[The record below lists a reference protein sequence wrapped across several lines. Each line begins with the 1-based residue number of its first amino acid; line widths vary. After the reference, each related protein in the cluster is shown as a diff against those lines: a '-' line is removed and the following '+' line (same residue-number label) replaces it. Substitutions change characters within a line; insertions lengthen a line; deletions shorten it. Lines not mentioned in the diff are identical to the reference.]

1 MPSRKE
7 SSLSTPERVTPGW
20 DQKRFESSSGSAI
33 PTMRLRSNHS
43 DHFVSTT
50 HPIWYSECAHQFG
63 GTWLDVKDYPPG
75 VEKEN
80 AEVGAIIDES
90 GFKLRV
96 KTI

>member
-1 MPSRKE
+1 
-7 SSLSTPERVTPGW
+7 
-20 DQKRFESSSGSAI
+20 
-33 PTMRLRSNHS
+33 
-43 DHFVSTT
+43 
-50 HPIWYSECAHQFG
+50 
-63 GTWLDVKDYPPG
+63 VKDYPPG